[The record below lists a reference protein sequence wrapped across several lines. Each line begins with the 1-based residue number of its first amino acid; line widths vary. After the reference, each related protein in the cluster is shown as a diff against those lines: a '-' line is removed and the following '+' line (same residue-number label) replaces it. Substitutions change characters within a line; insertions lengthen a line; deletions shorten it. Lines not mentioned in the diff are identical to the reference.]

1 MYVSKQY
8 HVFYAPDN
16 HSNQEVKVDVISN
29 VMTFL
34 TLGDQSVDG
43 V

>member
-1 MYVSKQY
+1 MKNYASKQY
-8 HVFYAPDN
+8 HVLNAPDN

-34 TLGDQSVDG
+34 KVR
-43 V
+43 VIV